1 MKKEI
6 YLRSFIL
13 LFSFLIFSTML
24 YAGGVF
30 SSPRKVYVVT
40 TKHFEIL
47 FPKESAQTAEYIA
60 QNADSLY
67 EKAKETVGLEN
78 DFAMP
83 VIISPDSSVLDVKY
97 TNRPYNRIVIFDA
110 VAEPTA
116 SGEDIL
122 LTLLYKEIFR
132 AVSASVRSPFNEF
145 VYKYVLGDPYQ
156 PAAFVNLPF
165 SFSEAYADIA
175 TACPNDSYF
184 QQLLIQA
191 KMEGKF
197 PTWLQASAIRD
208 IHPGNDLNYA
218 AGTAF
223 AAFLMQTRGLEKYSE
238 FWNECGKLHLYFMNG
253 IFYKIYG
260 KPLFEVWK
268 EFEDSVPLPE
278 DFTSGQMQEL
288 EALSREVSE
297 NDRQGAFENI
307 LYTNYGMVW
316 YDSIRHEVDIF
327 DSHSLFKIRQ
337 LLFIADDIS
346 KLSVSPDGRYVSAS
360 FIRGTSRPEFKE
372 DVTCIF
378 DLKERTFLE
387 QKLPLRDAAFIMGPS
402 QLCVAGIAAKEKTPV
417 LEVYSLDLQKNT
429 SEKIYEKQFERT
441 NTFYSVSAAGE
452 GKLAYL
458 LSNGLFAIEDIT
470 TGQTQTWT
478 LSDKDGNRLY
488 PISMQYMKS
497 ASVFTFSYYP
507 EAEGTLARSGYITF
521 TDIEGSLELQQLFL
535 QACDISGG
543 VYYPVIVNGTLYYC
557 ARKFSHNELRYLNI
571 SHVPFDEG
579 AVSREGGYETQ
590 NDETSKSEDTTLN
603 SRPLFSPSEKRLG
616 DFDLK
621 LYNPFKYL
629 LNISYTPLL
638 AIRDI
643 TIEEGPVY
651 WPSLGINI
659 CADSDPLRNTELVL
673 SGGIDF
679 LVLSF
684 EKEFNTVPKETQ
696 ERFNQLFGN
705 LKKYSLAAYLENS
718 STPVDITAG
727 ALFNFNKGGDYD
739 FKGVAKTSWTIPVG
753 NILRDMQFTIG
764 SIYSSSTDYYDENKV
779 DYHPPMEGWTPLNE
793 AYQLMEVSFVMTYSN
808 SHQYGI
814 SKYERRGLTLGGR
827 IYSLWDIYEI
837 NLLNKYRD
845 ETKQQIQEGK
855 NTELTEVQLEN
866 LYQENLMNISQLNL
880 GLTALIEIPR
890 LTPLEMYNGWV
901 LSVPATVRAELMNK
915 AGSALDAT
923 VEALLIG
930 NEIQNGIP
938 FLYLYF
944 SRMGLKGGY
953 NLKLDYDTTKVQLPD
968 VRRDNYLAEVFSQTS
983 VSDSVFM
990 TLNTD
995 FLIPTGKLSE
1005 IQFNMDLRGE
1015 YYIKTNGF
1023 KVSLNVSA
1031 LF

>member
-6 YLRSFIL
+6 YLRRFIL

-30 SSPRKVYVVT
+30 SSPRKVYVVN
-40 TKHFEIL
+40 TKHFEII
-47 FPKESAQTAEYIA
+47 FPKESAQTADYIA
-60 QNADSLY
+60 KNADSLY
-67 EKAKETVGLEN
+67 EKAKERVGLKN

-83 VIISPDSSVLDVKY
+83 IIISPDSSVLEVKY
-97 TNRPYNRIVIFDA
+97 TNRPYNRIVIFDGL
-110 VAEPTA
+110 AEATN
-116 SGEDIL
+116 SGEDLL

-132 AVSASVRSPFNEF
+132 AVSASVRSPFNE
-145 VYKYVLGDPYQ
+145 VIYKYVLGDPYQ

-175 TACPNDSYF
+175 TACPSDSYF

-208 IHPGNDLNYA
+208 IHPGNDLSYA

-223 AAFLMQTRGLEKYSE
+223 AAYLMQSRGLEKYSD
-238 FWNECGKLHLYFMNG
+238 FWNECGKLHPFFMNG

-260 KPLFEVWK
+260 KALFEVWE
-268 EFEDSVPLPE
+268 EFEASVPLPE
-278 DFTSGQMQEL
+278 NFASGQMQEL
-288 EALSREVSE
+288 EALSRELSE

-307 LYTNYGMVW
+307 LYTSYGMVW

-327 DSHSLFKIRQ
+327 DSHSLLQIRQ

-346 KLSVSPDGRYVSAS
+346 KLSLSPDGRYISAS

-378 DLKERTFLE
+378 DLKERKFLE
-387 QKLPLRDAAFIMGPS
+387 QKFSFRDAAFIQGPS
-402 QLCVAGIAAKEKTPV
+402 QLCIAGIDAREKRPV
-417 LEVYSLDLQKNT
+417 LQVYSLDLQEET
-429 SEKIYEKQFERT
+429 SEKIYEKNFERT
-441 NTFYSVSAAGE
+441 NFPSSISAAGQDRI
-452 GKLAYL
+452 AYL
-458 LSNGLFAIEDIT
+458 LSNGLFIIEDIKS
-470 TGQTQTWT
+470 GQTRSWT
-478 LSDKDGNRLY
+478 LSDKEGNRLY
-488 PISMQYMKS
+488 PISLQYMKA

-507 EAEGTLARSGYITF
+507 EREGSLARSAYITF

-535 QACDISGG
+535 QACDVSGG
-543 VYYPVIVNGTLYYC
+543 VYYPVIANGNLFYC
-557 ARKFSHNELRYLNI
+557 ARKFSHNELRYFNL
-571 SHVPFDEG
+571 SQLPFEEG
-579 AVSREGGYETQ
+579 AVSVEADG
-590 NDETSKSEDTTLN
+590 EDRDVLPQKP
-603 SRPLFSPSEKRLG
+603 PLFSPSEKRLG

-629 LNISYTPLL
+629 LNISYTPML

-643 TIEEGPVY
+643 TIDDGPVF
-651 WPSLGINI
+651 WPSLGLNI
-659 CADSDPLRNTELVL
+659 YADSDPLRNTELVL

-679 LVLSF
+679 LILSF

-705 LKKYSLAAYLENS
+705 IKKYSFAAYLENS

-727 ALFNFNKGGDYD
+727 ALFNFNRGGDYD
-739 FKGVAKTSWTIPVG
+739 FKGLAKTSWTIPVG

-793 AYQLMEVSFVMTYSN
+793 AYQLMELSFSMTYSN

-814 SKYERRGLTLGGR
+814 SKYERRGLTLGAR
-827 IYSLWDIYEI
+827 VYSLWDIYEI

-845 ETKQQIQEGK
+845 ETKQQIQEGS

-866 LYQENLMNISQLNL
+866 LYRENLMNISQLNL

-890 LTPLEMYNGWV
+890 LTPLEMYKGWV

-915 AGSALDAT
+915 AGSALDT
-923 VEALLIG
+923 SVEALLIG

-944 SRMGLKGGY
+944 SRIGLKGGY
-953 NLKLDYDTTKVQLPD
+953 NLQLDYDTTKVQLPD
-968 VRRDNYLAEVFSQTS
+968 LRRDNYLADVFSQTY

-1023 KVSLNVSA
+1023 KLSLNVTA
-1031 LF
+1031 VF